1 MISRINYNNPN
12 SGGELSLPY
21 HYEMVADEKRVVPFK
36 RAISLVCKDK
46 IVLESGTGSGIL
58 SILAAQAGAKEVYTV
73 EIDPVVAELAKKNI
87 QGSGFRNITLIQKS
101 ILDVGL
107 EDIHYHKA
115 DVVIAE
121 NLSTWQVT
129 EPQVKIMNY
138 VNEYLAK
145 ETAIHVPA
153 CISNCVELAES
164 KYLFENMVEMKTHY
178 FEFSGIRQPKILSD
192 KILFQRIDL
201 NRKNATLIDRTV
213 EIDVTED
220 GVLNSLRLT
229 SPLEIYGK
237 IRFGSS
243 DSLMPPVI
251 VPLENALHV
260 RKGER
265 VRLKIHYEMN
275 TRWESFQCSA
285 IKTDC
290 RLHKAAKTEPKVI
303 FSSTVPAPARDPAK
317 PIFSWF
323 QNTPLGKE
331 IFLTLYTKKC
341 SWSRCTFCT
350 LPTASSPTQVG
361 PDHILA
367 QARLIF
373 DSLKKEELNK
383 VRRLFISNNG
393 SVLDQDTMPADVLD
407 HICELAYLH
416 CPSLEVICF
425 ETRYEWIKKSTL
437 EHFIDNFKFWHD
449 LYRELGI
456 RKEKNPVKIQI
467 SCGYE
472 TQDPYIRNNIL
483 NKGYPEEI
491 VRQSFKICSD
501 VKLNSGSSVLFD
513 KYVLL
518 KPAPEMTNEEAVEES
533 VQTIAH
539 LTGLGQ
545 CFNVP
550 VSIRLNPTFVA
561 KNSHLHKQF
570 KENNYIPPTLEDV
583 VKVLRIC
590 HAKNL
595 KSPIFVGLN
604 DEGLGIPSGS
614 FKRRSKTDV
623 LYYKALQE
631 FNFCQDYGVLPYV
644 HQKDVRI

>member
-1 MISRINYNNPN
+1 MTSRINYNNPK
-12 SGGELSLPY
+12 GKGELCLPY

-36 RAISLVCKDK
+36 EAINLVCKDK

-58 SILAAQAGAKEVYTV
+58 SILAAKAGAKEVYTV

-87 QGSGFRNITLIQKS
+87 RESGFRNITLIPKS
-101 ILDVGL
+101 ILDVRL
-107 EDIHYHKA
+107 EDLHYHKA

-121 NLSTWQVT
+121 NLSTWQVI

-145 ETAIHVPA
+145 ENAIHLPA

-178 FEFSGIRQPKILSD
+178 FEFAGIRQPNILSD
-192 KILFQRIDL
+192 KVRFQKIDL
-201 NRKNATLIDRTV
+201 SIKNVTLIDRTT
-213 EIDVTED
+213 EIDVIED

-237 IRFGSS
+237 ISFRSS
-243 DSLMPPVI
+243 DSLMPPVN

-265 VRLKIHYEMN
+265 VRLTIHYEMN
-275 TRWESFQCSA
+275 THWENFHCSA
-285 IKTDC
+285 IKIDC
-290 RLHKAAKTEPKVI
+290 RVHKAAKREHKVI
-303 FSSTVPAPARDPAK
+303 FSSTLSAPDRDPAK

-341 SWSRCTFCT
+341 SWSQCSFCA
-350 LPTASSPTQVG
+350 LPTLSSPTQVD

-367 QARLIF
+367 QARIVFNALRE
-373 DSLKKEELNK
+373 DELNK

-393 SVLDQDTMPADVLD
+393 SVLDQDTMPADVMD
-407 HICELAYLH
+407 HICELAYLN

-425 ETRYEWIKKSTL
+425 ETRYEWIKKVTL
-437 EHFIDNFKFWHD
+437 EHLIGNFQFWHY
-449 LYRELGI
+449 LYREIGI
-456 RKEKNPVKIQI
+456 RRSEYPVKVQL

-472 TQDPYIRNNIL
+472 TRDPYLRNNIL

-491 VRQSFKICSD
+491 VSQSFKICSD
-501 VKLNSGSSVLFD
+501 VGIDTGNSVLLD

-518 KPAPEMTNEEAVEES
+518 KPAPEMTNEEAVEEAA
-533 VQTIAH
+533 QTIAH

-561 KNSHLHKQF
+561 KNSHLHKHF
-570 KENNYIPPTLEDV
+570 KERNYAPPTLKDV
-583 VKVLRIC
+583 VKVLHIC
-590 HAKNL
+590 HTKNI
-595 KSPIFVGLN
+595 KSRIFVGLN
-604 DEGLGIPSGS
+604 DEGLGVKGGS
-614 FKRRSKTDV
+614 FKRRSKTDG
-623 LYYKALQE
+623 LYYKALTE
-631 FNFCQDYGVLPYV
+631 FNFTQDYKSLAY
-644 HQKDVRI
+644 KII